1 MENIRTAKV
10 EVNPPSPLICVGN
23 TPQIDTDDYTT
34 DQSDRIH
41 SLILH
46 FDAVRDVCV
55 FNASFQRVLLLTDN
69 TLTDASQNIFSY
81 LHPEDTENFR
91 NEILGHVTSC
101 ELPAD
106 RVYRFV
112 RADDVE
118 LWLRISRMTIETSEN
133 QIRSVTVVFAN
144 DSDRRMKEL
153 TRDSILDG
161 AATVS
166 FVADV
171 TKDEII
177 FSENL
182 REILPDAQLTYG
194 GHIMETVAQYV
205 FEEDLRNVLEPIS
218 EVIAGDKERYA
229 CEFRIRRGNEYVWIA
244 LRGKICTD
252 PVSKHQ
258 ILVGSLMNL
267 DDMRNYKKFAEE
279 YINRHKVTLLPGRTT
294 LIDATEKVLCDR
306 NVFSAAVILA
316 DILSFQK
323 LNDRFGREAGNHVL
337 KAFARHLH
345 AALPSGAELYHMS
358 GDTFAILWPHASR
371 MQVDRFMQ
379 YTIEA
384 GTVPVDVGTD
394 SVDIS
399 FVMSGALYPSCGSRA
414 AELVENAEI
423 TLHKIKKTRKQPYAL
438 YSSEDKL
445 EITEQLDFELQI
457 TRSLRNTNENFLLYF
472 QPLFS
477 PGDGRLLGAEALLR
491 WIAPN
496 REIMTPQKVI
506 EGLMSTGNIRLV
518 SAFVLDLGIAR
529 CREWIDAGVGD
540 DFQMHINIT
549 ADDLMHAGFADEV
562 LLLLDRYN
570 LHAKNLMLEITET
583 SLMKNLAVCRS
594 NIVRLRAK
602 GVRFSLDDF
611 GSGYSSLNCLRELP
625 VDEVKID
632 RVFLE
637 NVQKDRYNHSFVSA
651 IVILAHSISAKV
663 CIEGVESKEQ
673 ADAVRKLK
681 PDLFQGFFFGH
692 PLPPKLFEERFI
704 AS

>member
-1 MENIRTAKV
+1 MENTKTAKV
-10 EVNPPSPLICVGN
+10 EFTLPSLSGCAGI
-23 TPQIDTDDYTT
+23 TAQSDTDDYKSDLT
-34 DQSDRIH
+34 DIFH
-41 SLILH
+41 TMNLH
-46 FDAVRDVCV
+46 YDVVEDVCV
-55 FNASFQRVLLLTDN
+55 LSAPLQRVLLLPDN
-69 TLTDASQNIFSY
+69 SLKDASRYALSY
-81 LHPEDTENFR
+81 LHPEDKDNFR
-91 NEILGHVTSC
+91 NEILGRVTPLESPN
-101 ELPAD
+101 E
-106 RVYRFV
+106 RVYRFIRSDGAEV
-112 RADDVE
+112 
-118 LWLRISRMTIETSEN
+118 WLRISRMTIETTEG
-133 QIRSVTVVFAN
+133 QIRSVTAVFAN
-144 DSDRRMKEL
+144 ESDKRMQEL

-166 FVADV
+166 FVADLA
-171 TKDEII
+171 KDEII

-182 REILPDAQLTYG
+182 RELLPDAQLTYG

-229 CEFRIRRGNEYVWIA
+229 CEFRIRRGDDYVWIA
-244 LRGKICTD
+244 LRGKICID
-252 PVSKHQ
+252 PVSRRR

-294 LIDATEKVLCDR
+294 LIDATERVLCDR

-323 LNDRFGREAGNHVL
+323 LNDRFGREAGNQVL

-345 AALPSGAELYHMS
+345 AALPSGADLYHMS

-379 YTIEA
+379 FTIEA
-384 GTVPVDVGTD
+384 GTVPVDVGSDT
-394 SVDIS
+394 VDIS

-423 TLHKIKKTRKQPYAL
+423 TLHKIKKSRKQPYAL
-438 YSSEDKL
+438 YVTEDKR

-477 PGDGRLLGAEALLR
+477 PADGKLLGAEALLR

-496 REIMTPQKVI
+496 REVMTPQRVI
-506 EGLMSTGNIRLV
+506 EGLTSTGNIRLV
-518 SAFVLDLGIAR
+518 SAFVLDLGISQ
-529 CREWIDAGVGD
+529 CREWIDAGVGE

-562 LLLLDRYN
+562 MILLSRYN

-594 NIVRLRAK
+594 NIVRLRKK

-651 IVILAHSISAKV
+651 IVILAHSIQAKV

-681 PDLFQGFFFGH
+681 PDLFQGFFFSH
-692 PLPPKLFEERFI
+692 PLPPDVFEERFI